1 MRIAAQL
8 YTVRQVGDLASQL
21 DLVVACGF
29 ADIETIGFHDL
40 TPGDMAKQVARSG
53 LTVRSAHFDW
63 AEFETRLDDIVE
75 LLRLLHCPVAV
86 MPWLA
91 PEERPGTLTEWG
103 AVAEQLWGWATQL
116 AAQGIR
122 LAYHNHD
129 FDLVGPAGETPLDLI
144 LSHENLYWQPD
155 IGWLQVSQQ
164 DPEKLL
170 QRYSGRIVSVH
181 AKDADPTAGH
191 GDERWRNL
199 GQGVV
204 NWPRVLRFLVN
215 SPCRDLFV
223 EHDETPD
230 HAETLR
236 TGRSFLM
243 HQLAAEVG

>member
-8 YTVRQVGDLASQL
+8 YTVRQVGELASQL

-40 TPGDMAKQVARSG
+40 TLRDMAKQVARSG
-53 LTVRSAHFDW
+53 LNVRSAHFDW
-63 AEFETRLDDIVE
+63 AEFETRLDEIVE

-91 PEERPGTLTEWG
+91 PGERPATPAEWG
-103 AVAEQLWGWATQL
+103 AMADRLAGWATQL
-116 AAQGIR
+116 AALGVR

-129 FDLVGPAGETPLDLI
+129 FDLVGPDGETPLDLI
-144 LSHENLYWQPD
+144 LSRKKLYWQPD

-164 DPEKLL
+164 DPAQML
-170 QRYSGRIVSVH
+170 QRYADRIVSVH
-181 AKDADPTAGH
+181 AKDADPSAGN

-199 GQGVV
+199 GQGFVD
-204 NWPRVLRFLVN
+204 WPRVLGILAN
-215 SPCRDLFV
+215 SACSDLFV
-223 EHDETPD
+223 EHDETPN

-236 TGRSFLM
+236 TGRAFLM